1 MNNKFI
7 DPIFEAAH
15 CLYASRMDIVGDN
28 YYMDTKSPIEPE
40 LFIMNELETF
50 DIDYQWQFEIG
61 EVMYGKNNIL
71 YTE

>member
-1 MNNKFI
+1 
-7 DPIFEAAH
+7 
-15 CLYASRMDIVGDN
+15 MDIVGDN

-50 DIDYQWQFEIG
+50 DIDYQWQFEIA
-61 EVMYGKNNIL
+61 EVMYEKNNIL